1 MLEDQLDLLITDDES
16 PGLDQ
21 LRHDLSFVAAT
32 VAQIAASLPVQR
44 RPLTP
49 FVRML
54 HCRVVWLRRNG
65 LCPAC
70 QEAEVCN
77 EEGKPPGAEF
87 DHWMNRYRNEPE
99 ATWIVCG
106 PCNRALED
114 VRFKAT
120 MRSQFESYQNA
131 LRPFLSTQREMFH

>member
-77 EEGKPPGAEF
+77 EEGLRWGCSDPIEKPRPRAGLFVFKDHSSLPG
-87 DHWMNRYRNEPE
+87 RLL
-99 ATWIVCG
+99 
-106 PCNRALED
+106 RA
-114 VRFKAT
+114 
-120 MRSQFESYQNA
+120 
-131 LRPFLSTQREMFH
+131 ST